1 MLGVINT
8 GNINA
13 TLRRNI
19 SYHIDAAGAMLQITG
34 DHPLSLPHLMDPRTR
49 VPFVVFLTVINS
61 ALLSYF
67 AGVVCAIFASR
78 TGRGY
83 WPMMLFHAMI
93 FADVSMKLCFW

>member
-19 SYHIDAAGAMLQITG
+19 SYHIDAAGAMLQIAGGPSFVVAT
-34 DHPLSLPHLMDPRTR
+34 SYELPTR

-61 ALLSYF
+61 ALLSLLY
-67 AGVVCAIFASR
+67 AQSLHLVLVED
-78 TGRGY
+78 TGQ
-83 WPMMLFHAMI
+83 
-93 FADVSMKLCFW
+93 